1 MNINGDCYRKLVEVF
16 SWPFHN
22 YVNIGQSCFQQNE
35 NAMEANGDCNRKVVE
50 TSSWPYHK
58 YVNIGQLWFQQFG
71 NAMKINGD
79 CYRKVAVTSSC
90 LAIIILTLVSHG
102 SNSLGMS

>member
-1 MNINGDCYRKLVEVF
+1 MKTNEDYYRKAF
-16 SWPFHN
+16 
-22 YVNIGQSCFQQNE
+22 
-35 NAMEANGDCNRKVVE
+35 E

-58 YVNIGQLWFQQFG
+58 YVNIGQSWFQQFG
-71 NAMKINGD
+71 NDMKRNGD
-79 CYRKVAVTSSC
+79 FFYRKVAVTSSC